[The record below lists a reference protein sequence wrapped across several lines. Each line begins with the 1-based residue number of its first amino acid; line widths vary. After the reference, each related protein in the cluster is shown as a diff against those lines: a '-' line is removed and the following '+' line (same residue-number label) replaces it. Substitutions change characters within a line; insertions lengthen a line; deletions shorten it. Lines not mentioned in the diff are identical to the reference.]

1 MRPNSV
7 DKICENCGADY
18 RVQAYRSEQTKF
30 CSMACMYEGRPKPKR
45 QEIQVV
51 CQNCSTEFVVAKYRE
66 GKVKFCSRRC
76 TMIASRPAFEEKRYA
91 GVKAIIQLKASDD
104 VRAAKKKA
112 LGEKYYVKNKKRL
125 RKNAKVYYSKNKHIF
140 RAGAAKYEADK
151 IRATPSWADHT
162 KIRAVYKEA
171 ARLTADTGI
180 QHEVDHYYPLRS
192 KIMCGLHVETNLQIL
207 TAEANRKKS
216 NSIPT
221 EEEIS
226 DGSIEE
232 AEGRARAA

>member
-1 MRPNSV
+1 MV
-7 DKICENCGADY
+7 
-18 RVQAYRSEQTKF
+18 
-30 CSMACMYEGRPKPKR
+30 CMYAGRPKPKR
-45 QEIQVV
+45 QEISVV
-51 CQNCSTEFVVAKYRE
+51 CQNCRTDFVVAKYRD

-76 TMIASRPAFEEKRYA
+76 TLIASRPAFEEKRYA
-91 GVKAIIQLKASDD
+91 GVKAAVKPKQPKET
-104 VRAAKKKA
+104 RAAKKKIN
-112 LGEKYYVKNKKRL
+112 GEAYYLANKILIRGK
-125 RKNAKVYYSKNKHIF
+125 AKVYYEANKHIF

-162 KIRAVYKEA
+162 KIRAIYKEA
-171 ARLTADTGI
+171 ARLTAETGI

-221 EEEIS
+221 QEDHP
-226 DGSIEE
+226 DGTIEE
-232 AEGRARAA
+232 AESRARAA